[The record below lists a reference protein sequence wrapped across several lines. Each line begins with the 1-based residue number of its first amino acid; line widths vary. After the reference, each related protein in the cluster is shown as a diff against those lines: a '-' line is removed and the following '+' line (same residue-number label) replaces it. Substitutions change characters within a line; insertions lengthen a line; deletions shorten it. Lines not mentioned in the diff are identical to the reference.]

1 MDGSLAAPKFDKN
14 WLPEGDQS
22 FYRTSALDRGD
33 EKRTVLADTSA
44 GGY

>member
-1 MDGSLAAPKFDKN
+1 VPKFDKN
-14 WLPEGDQS
+14 WLPQGDQG
-22 FYRTSALDRGD
+22 FYCTSAFVRGY